1 MIKFNI
7 TEHNEVGY
15 LFFES
20 TPNPILRISS
30 TKPLDVGYIEA
41 PKLVCYMVIFKL
53 INKLEIMDFEFE
65 NHTFTFTP
73 QDFERVEELYE
84 IYASIF
90 NSRSQ
95 YLVILYED
103 SDGYP
108 QYRFEFDF
116 TLKNKIINEFRNE
129 KERLDLIQVACGV
142 IIDSISIRKFGGH
155 IEIINRLSPLP
166 VPS

>member
-20 TPNPILRISS
+20 NPNPVLRISS
-30 TKPLDVGYIEA
+30 TKPHDVGYIEA
-41 PKLVCYMVIFKL
+41 PKLVCYMAIFKL
-53 INKLEIMDFEFE
+53 VNKLEIMDFEFE

-108 QYRFEFDF
+108 QYRFEFDYSI
-116 TLKNKIINEFRNE
+116 KSKIIREFKE
-129 KERLDLIQVACGV
+129 KMARLDLIQVACGV

-155 IEIINRLSPLP
+155 IETINRLGP
-166 VPS
+166 